1 MAVGSGGGHGRRVGV
16 GAIGAGVFVSSNP
29 KVCVNPGVK
38 VTVIAGVRV
47 GDCEILGVRVM
58 FGIGEDVV
66 VGVRVKVRVGTGV
79 FVNPTVTV

>member
-1 MAVGSGGGHGRRVGV
+1 
-16 GAIGAGVFVSSNP
+16 
-29 KVCVNPGVK
+29 
-38 VTVIAGVRV
+38 
-47 GDCEILGVRVM
+47 M